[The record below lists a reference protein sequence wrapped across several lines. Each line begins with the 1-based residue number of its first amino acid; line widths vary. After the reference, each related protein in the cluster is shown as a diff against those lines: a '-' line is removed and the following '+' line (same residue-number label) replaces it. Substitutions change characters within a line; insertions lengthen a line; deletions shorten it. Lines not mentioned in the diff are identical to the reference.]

1 MSTKAFRSIKPLFI
15 SITGIVIILGFLFF
29 WKSIRSKPLTKAV
42 KPPMLVSALRVQ
54 SRSVPAELQAIG
66 SLQAVQE
73 VLLAP
78 DTAGRITGIHF
89 EAGKIVKEG
98 TILLQLYDAPEQA
111 DRAAAIAKADFARV
125 QMSRLA
131 KLALVDAAPRSAFD
145 QNKAEYDQAIAA
157 VRQLDARI
165 QQKTIRAPFT
175 GQIGI
180 RRVNMGQYLNA
191 GDPIATLTKLD
202 PLYVN
207 FTVPQQE
214 LPKLKPDGKVMVT
227 VDTSPGRVFIANINS
242 IEPRINGATRNIA
255 VQCLLLNADRQ
266 LKSGMYV
273 NVRVQLPEIADA
285 ITVPLT
291 AIQTSSSGDSVV
303 VVQEPNAEGI
313 GKSLAVPVKTGRRLG
328 GDVIVEQGLKS
339 GDVVVTAGQIRI
351 PPGAPVKISAP
362 SLSQSD
368 APDSAPTQQGK

>member
-1 MSTKAFRSIKPLFI
+1 MSTKAFRSIKPLLI
-15 SITGIVIILGFLFF
+15 SITGIVIIFGLLFF
-29 WKSIRSKPLTKAV
+29 WKSIRSKPLVQAV
-42 KPPMLVSALRVQ
+42 KPPMLVSTLKVQ

-78 DTAGRITGIHF
+78 DTAGRITGVHF

-125 QMSRLA
+125 QMSRLK
-131 KLALVDAAPRSAFD
+131 KLALIDAAPRSDFD
-145 QNKAEYDQAIAA
+145 QNKAAYDEAIAA
-157 VRQLDARI
+157 VHQLDARI

-191 GDPIATLTKLD
+191 GDPIATLTRLD

-214 LPKLKPDGKVMVT
+214 LPKLKIDGKVNVT
-227 VDTSPGRVFIANINS
+227 VDTLPDKVFIANINS
-242 IEPRINGATRNIA
+242 IEPRINSDTRNVI
-255 VQCLLLNADRQ
+255 VQALLPNVDRQ
-266 LKSGMYV
+266 VKSGMYV
-273 NVRVQLPEIADA
+273 NVRVQLPAIADA

-291 AIQTSSSGDSVV
+291 AIQTSASGDSII
-303 VVQEPNAEGI
+303 VVQDPNAEGI
-313 GKSLAVPVKTGRRLG
+313 GKTLAVPVKTGRHLG
-328 GDVIVEQGLKS
+328 DDVIIEEGLKP
-339 GDVVVTAGQIRI
+339 GDVVVTAGQVRI

-368 APDSAPTQQGK
+368 APDSAPIH